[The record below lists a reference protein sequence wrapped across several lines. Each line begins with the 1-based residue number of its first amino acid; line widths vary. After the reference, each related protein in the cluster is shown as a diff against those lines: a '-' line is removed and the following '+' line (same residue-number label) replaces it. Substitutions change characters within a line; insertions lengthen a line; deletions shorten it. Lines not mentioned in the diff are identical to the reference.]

1 MDSTKKISKM
11 DSTEK
16 ERDNQDSNQTRSNPS
31 TPEEKVFELMDKL
44 ILVGEATNK
53 VKRLEN
59 ITDHPKT
66 LNDINF
72 NLQEKKNNSAITF
85 KFTSKF
91 KESENISLHFLQTF
105 VIGHH
110 NKYKTI
116 WDVFIMLLVPYSC
129 ILAAYK

>member
-1 MDSTKKISKM
+1 MDSN
-11 DSTEK
+11 DK
-16 ERDNQDSNQTRSNPS
+16 EREFQDSNQTRSNPS
-31 TPEEKVFELMDKL
+31 TPEEKIFEIMDKL

-59 ITDHPKT
+59 VTDHPKT

-72 NLQEKKNNSAITF
+72 NLHDKRNTSFMSI

-91 KESENISLHFLQTF
+91 KETGNKSLNFLQNF
-105 VIGHH
+105 VIEHH
-110 NKYKTI
+110 NRYKTI

-129 ILAAYK
+129 IMAAYK

>member
-1 MDSTKKISKM
+1 MDSN
-11 DSTEK
+11 DK
-16 ERDNQDSNQTRSNPS
+16 EREFQDSNQTRSNPS
-31 TPEEKVFELMDKL
+31 TPEEKTFEIMNKL

-59 ITDHPKT
+59 VTDHPKT

-72 NLQEKKNNSAITF
+72 NLHDKRNTSFMSI

-91 KESENISLHFLQTF
+91 KETGNKSLNFLQNF
-105 VIGHH
+105 VIEHH
-110 NKYKTI
+110 NRYKTI

-129 ILAAYK
+129 IMAAYK

>member
-1 MDSTKKISKM
+1 MDSN
-11 DSTEK
+11 DK
-16 ERDNQDSNQTRSNPS
+16 ERDFQESNQTRSNPS
-31 TPEEKVFELMDKL
+31 TPEEKVFEIMDKL

-59 ITDHPKT
+59 VTDHPKT

-72 NLQEKKNNSAITF
+72 NLQERRKISVLNL

-91 KESENISLHFLQTF
+91 KETRNISLNFLQKF

-116 WDVFIMLLVPYSC
+116 WDVFILLLVPYSC